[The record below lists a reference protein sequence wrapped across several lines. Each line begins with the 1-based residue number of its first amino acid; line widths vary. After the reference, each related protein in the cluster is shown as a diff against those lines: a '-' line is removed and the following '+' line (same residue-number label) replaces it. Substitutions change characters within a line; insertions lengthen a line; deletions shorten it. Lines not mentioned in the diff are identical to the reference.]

1 MELLLQ
7 RDART
12 EKSTTGKLSVD
23 GVFECYTLED
33 KDRGLISSMPLE
45 EIMSKKVYG
54 QTAIPTGRYEVT
66 ISYSPKFQRM
76 MPLLNGVPGY
86 DEVRIHPGNSNVDTL
101 GCLLVGHERS
111 ADWISDSRIAF
122 NNLWPKIDSVI
133 DKGGKVFITIQ

>member
-86 DEVRIHPGNSNVDTL
+86 DEVRIHPGNSNTKL
-101 GCLLVGHERS
+101 H
-111 ADWISDSRIAF
+111 
-122 NNLWPKIDSVI
+122 NK
-133 DKGGKVFITIQ
+133 